1 MKTRRLLALLMLVV
15 FLAGAVGVTVG
26 QTGGRKAAKT
36 RKIVVTSPKANEV
49 IHSPLTVAGKAPGAW
64 FFEAT
69 FPVRLLDGNG
79 KEITEGVPVYPKVE
93 KYWDVKGLVPFQGTL
108 EFKAPDTA
116 TGTLVFQNDNPSGE
130 PENQEE
136 FRLPVRFK

>member
-1 MKTRRLLALLMLVV
+1 MKTRWMLTLLLLSV
-15 FLAGAVGVTVG
+15 FLTGVVEVTVG
-26 QTGGRKAAKT
+26 QTGGKKAAKSQ
-36 RKIVVTSPKANEV
+36 KIIVSSPQANEV
-49 IHSPLTVAGKAPGAW
+49 IRSPLTVAGKAPGAW

-69 FPVRLLDGNG
+69 FPVKLLDGNG
-79 KEITEGVPVYPKVE
+79 KEITEWVPVHATVE
-93 KYWDVKGLVPFQGTL
+93 KYWDVKGLVPFAGTL
-108 EFKAPDTA
+108 EFKTPDTA